1 MSRTTPS
8 TFQPSREV
16 RSRELF
22 LAVSQISDYKIYG
35 KYWVVSDEHQERH
48 LSYIQFL
55 GAAGTVTGSKHLVNV
70 SGDTTG
76 EGTQS
81 LIDCGMFQGPKQW
94 RERNWQE
101 LPIPAKEIESV
112 ILTHAHL
119 DHCGWIPRLVKEG
132 FRGRIYATPAT
143 IDLCGII
150 LPDSGYLQEEDAEF
164 HNKSKS
170 SKHEPALPLYTFEE
184 ARQSL
189 QSFSP
194 VEFGKTVTLANDL
207 SFRFVRAAHILG
219 SAMTE
224 VTMRANG
231 KTKLALFT
239 GDIGRVR
246 NNMASPG
253 KVVSSGPTEGESPDI
268 LVMESTYGNRVH
280 PTEDPRPEL
289 ARLITQT
296 VKRGGSVIV
305 PAFAVERTQKFL
317 FLLKEMM
324 EQGQIPR
331 VPIFADSPMAIEAVE
346 IFIKHSEEFSDSTRQ
361 LIAKYGSPL
370 TWQGFTFARTSAESK
385 KINDSHYPCIIVSSN
400 GMAMGGRIQHHLL
413 QRLPDPRNLILFI
426 GFQAVGTRGR
436 QIKDG
441 EKQVK
446 IFGQIVPV
454 RAQVAALE
462 QFSDHAD
469 TAELLQWLRTFR
481 KQPEITYLV
490 HGEPDS
496 ARALQQAIQSELKW
510 DVAIAQYMQE
520 VSVS

>member
-1 MSRTTPS
+1 
-8 TFQPSREV
+8 
-16 RSRELF
+16 
-22 LAVSQISDYKIYG
+22 
-35 KYWVVSDEHQERH
+35 

-55 GAAGTVTGSKHLVNV
+55 GAAGTVTGSKHLLNV

-76 EGTQS
+76 TGFQA
-81 LIDCGMFQGPKQW
+81 LVDCGMFQGPKEW
-94 RERNWQE
+94 RERNWRD
-101 LPIPAKEIESV
+101 LPINPRNIESV

-119 DHCGWIPRLVKEG
+119 DHCGWIPRLVKQG
-132 FRGRIYATPAT
+132 FRGRVYATPASV
-143 IDLCGII
+143 DLCGIL
-150 LPDSGYLQEEDAEF
+150 LPDSGYLQEEDAQF
-164 HNKSKS
+164 HNKRKS

-189 QSFSP
+189 NSFTP
-194 VEFGKTVTLANDL
+194 TEFGKIVNLGNDL

-224 VTMRANG
+224 VTIRADG
-231 KTKLALFT
+231 RSKLALFT

-246 NNMASPG
+246 NSQIAPG
-253 KVVSSGPTEGESPDI
+253 KVVHSGPTEGESPDI

-280 PTEDPRPEL
+280 PTVDPRPEM

-305 PAFAVERTQKFL
+305 PSFAVERTQKFL
-317 FLLKEMM
+317 FLIKELM
-324 EQGQIPR
+324 EEGQIPR
-331 VPIFADSPMAIEAVE
+331 VPVFADSPMAIEAVK
-346 IFIKHSEEFSDSTRQ
+346 IFLKHAEEFSDQTKE
-361 LIAKYGSPL
+361 LIAKFGSPL
-370 TWQGFTFARTSAESK
+370 EWPGFTFARTSEESK
-385 KINDSHYPCIIVSSN
+385 KINASHYPSIIVSSN

-413 QRLPDPRNLILFI
+413 QRLPDPANLVLFI

-446 IFGQIVPV
+446 IFGQVVPV
-454 RAQVAALE
+454 RAQTAALE

-469 TAELLQWLRTFR
+469 TPELLQWLRTFK
-481 KQPEITYLV
+481 KQPEVTYLV

-496 ARALQQAIQSELKW
+496 SRALKQAIENELHW
-510 DVAIAQYMQE
+510 DVEIAEYMQQ
-520 VSVS
+520 VPVK